1 MMQTESVDPP
11 VLYEVAAP
19 AAVVRLNRPGRL
31 NALSGLVQDRLLEAF
46 RAADAAAEVRAVI
59 LTGTGRAF
67 SVGADIDELATTPEG
82 ALRQLQTTLAFLA
95 SPERVRKPVIAAVNG
110 FALGGG
116 LELALASDVVV
127 ASERAVFGAPEPTLG
142 VVPGFAMQRL
152 PQLIGVARAREILLT
167 ARQLTAAEAH
177 GCGLVARVVPHEH
190 LMTAA
195 GAVVAEVARLAP
207 LAVELLKAAINR
219 SLLGHDLVFAER
231 ANAWLFATRDAAEG
245 IAAFRE
251 KRRPE
256 FHGR

>member
-1 MMQTESVDPP
+1 MIQTESMEPP
-11 VLYEVAAP
+11 VLYEVTAP
-19 AAVVRLNRPGRL
+19 AAIVRLNRPDRL
-31 NALSGLVQDRLLEAF
+31 NTLSAAVQERLLDAF
-46 RAADAAAEVRAVI
+46 RAAEAAADVRAIV

-116 LELALASDVVV
+116 LELAIASDVIV
-127 ASERAVFGAPEPTLG
+127 ASDRAVFGAPEPALG

-152 PQLIGVARAREILLT
+152 PRLIGVARAREILLT
-167 ARQLTAAEAH
+167 ARQLTAAEAQ
-177 GCGLVARVVPHEH
+177 GCGLAARVVPHDG
-190 LMTAA
+190 LMAA
-195 GAVVAEVARLAP
+195 ALEVVAEVARLAP

-219 SLLGHDLVFAER
+219 TLLGSDLVFAER
-231 ANAWLFATRDAAEG
+231 ANAWLFATGDAAEG